1 MDYQHY
7 LPSITVDAPYI
18 HKAFNYFALMMA
30 VGCPGGLRLRNGQL
44 DRDELF
50 GLCLALH
57 QKLGV
62 KLPDD
67 VSVGLQL
74 AFLGFEVFWD
84 ISKLGFPPEFAID
97 DISESNRLGGL
108 PPLDQQVDEKNFGHK
123 GIFLENKKS
132 SFQNAQDKLTHNT
145 NSP

>member
-1 MDYQHY
+1 
-7 LPSITVDAPYI
+7 
-18 HKAFNYFALMMA
+18 MMA
-30 VGCPGGLRLRNGQL
+30 VGCPGDLRLRNGQL

-74 AFLGFEVFWD
+74 AFLGLKF
-84 ISKLGFPPEFAID
+84 
-97 DISESNRLGGL
+97 
-108 PPLDQQVDEKNFGHK
+108 FG
-123 GIFLENKKS
+123 
-132 SFQNAQDKLTHNT
+132 
-145 NSP
+145 